1 MPCPHISG
9 AKELQPTMGEWTEFR
24 PGDHA
29 PNEGTYIEIGE
40 ASYHMGIND
49 PKKVTLHKGER
60 FPETSKKDR
69 KWKRMH

>member
-1 MPCPHISG
+1 
-9 AKELQPTMGEWTEFR
+9 MGEWTEFR